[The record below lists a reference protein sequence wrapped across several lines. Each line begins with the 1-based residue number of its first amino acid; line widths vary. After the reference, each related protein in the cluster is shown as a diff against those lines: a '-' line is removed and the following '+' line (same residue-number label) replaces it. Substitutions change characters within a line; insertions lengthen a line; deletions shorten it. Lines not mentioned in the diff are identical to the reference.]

1 MSHDPSRYSET
12 VHALLTR
19 AETRFRSVGIATAR
33 LDAEALLAHVLTL
46 DRAQLFARMSA
57 PVSAEAREAFLQLVH
72 RRARR
77 EPLAYLTGVREFWS
91 LEFRVTPAVLIP
103 RPETEMLLET
113 ALRLLAQAKMLASP
127 LRLLDIGTG
136 SGCLAITLAK
146 ELPTAEV
153 WAVDI
158 SLAALEVAQD
168 NARRLGVAE
177 RIRFLHSDL
186 CAALSQTE
194 RSFDLLVTNPPYI
207 AQGELAT
214 LQPEV
219 RDWEPHMA
227 LAGGAD
233 GLDFYR
239 RLVAESPSHLHSG
252 GWLLMELGT
261 GQAAAMLDLF
271 RSSQSFI
278 NPYCLRDYAGH
289 ERVVVACAR

>member
-1 MSHDPSRYSET
+1 MSHNLSPCSGT
-12 VHALLTR
+12 VHALLAR
-19 AETRFRSVGIATAR
+19 AETRFSSVGIDTAR

-57 PVSAEAREAFLQLVH
+57 PIATEARGTFLQLVQ
-72 RRARR
+72 RRALR

-103 RPETEMLLET
+103 RPETELLVET
-113 ALRLLAQAKMLASP
+113 ALRLLAQAKTLASP

-136 SGCLAITLAK
+136 SGCLAIVLAK

-153 WAVDI
+153 WAVDA
-158 SLAALEVAQD
+158 SLPALAVAQD
-168 NARRLGVAE
+168 NAQRLGVAE
-177 RIRFLHSDL
+177 RIHFLQSDL
-186 CAALSQTE
+186 CTALSQAE

-207 AQGELAT
+207 AHGELAT

-219 RDWEPHMA
+219 RNWEPGMA
-227 LAGGAD
+227 LAGGED

-239 RLVAESPSHLHSG
+239 RLLEESSQYLHSG
-252 GWLLMELGT
+252 GWLVMELGAR
-261 GQAAAMLDLF
+261 QAAAVLDLF
-271 RSSQSFI
+271 RASQSFQ

-289 ERVVVACAR
+289 ERVVVAYAR